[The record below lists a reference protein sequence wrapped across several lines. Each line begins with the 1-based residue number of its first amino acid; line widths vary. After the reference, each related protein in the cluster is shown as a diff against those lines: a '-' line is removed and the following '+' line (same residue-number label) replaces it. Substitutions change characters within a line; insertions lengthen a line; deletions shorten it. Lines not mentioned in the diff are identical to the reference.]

1 MMTTYHDDRTE
12 LTIQWNGSATFN
24 VQSCEMDVDCFTVY
38 GEAQAGGPCS
48 PQEAHD
54 AAQAH
59 FEVLADDAEYDRL
72 TDKAGWEREVGGGG
86 HMLSAAG
93 SMSW

>member
-38 GEAQAGGPCS
+38 GEAKAGGPC
-48 PQEAHD
+48 
-54 AAQAH
+54 
-59 FEVLADDAEYDRL
+59 
-72 TDKAGWEREVGGGG
+72 
-86 HMLSAAG
+86 LSLIHI
-93 SMSW
+93 